1 MSDLQKPKVV
11 FKRENLRLRTTTG
24 QYINGTYQVYEVHR
38 PFALII
44 FIHLSGTK
52 HARADISSEALAEE
66 LRRWLDG
73 VTLNHPAYLTVP
85 RTEEMMN
92 RYIKFA
98 KPPQQEDLA
107 LWILSRCELSLSDSL
122 NGNQPSL
129 YFGKQS
135 KYVDDGVLDMELDQ
149 TQLKESKIGYNTF
162 EMSAEEQESK
172 FVLDE
177 SNTNVK
183 IPNRIGPTTAF
194 AGRSKQKVQLHT
206 FDLTQQIL
214 GNSEALNEL
223 SKSTIKVRPD
233 AKSTFNKDE
242 WTADHHRLV
251 AFIERGRNAVESAM
265 EERRKMLAVSKTR
278 QKQAFE
284 KYRKIRYDIEGGAA
298 AGKWVKKANEEMISL
313 HRIEGDVRDDL
324 KRQKNRA
331 HRAKQHVIWTLA
343 PADDAKL
350 RGKSI
355 PGPLLGPG
363 PLPSEATTNYLDP
376 RIEKAV
382 ALNRWDIHGR
392 RKRQDPEAI
401 EPPSQVEVALEAI
414 KKAAAS
420 ASLYKLD
427 LKAVFG
433 AMDTDGSGYLEFD
446 EFSEAI
452 TSLGAKLTLIQMDA
466 VFRHFDP
473 NDSGS
478 VNYGEFMWAFFNRR
492 SLARRWG
499 RNTKDMSKKELKDTF
514 ESCDLNG
521 DGKLDDREFKKL
533 LDKFN
538 ITLSDT
544 DRELLMN
551 QFDSDGD
558 SRIDWNEFMN
568 FIEAEQKKLRKSAEE
583 ARLDQKKEVEEL
595 KARPSTAPNRLN
607 ATAPAYLQKDAV
619 LAQQKQMSSTSTGAV
634 SSPIKAKAAAAKNK
648 GKDFNNTMNST
659 TNKRNKTT
667 KPDDETLVH
676 GLEALGTL
684 NLSGTNVTKAADYA
698 RGLKESG
705 ETNENVG
712 TKYQYD
718 ARNVLVSQWE
728 EEVAAGHDPLWM
740 AKVLQIQSAIE
751 EKLGGEYSQY
761 FNSQNSNLQ
770 RGTHQF
776 KVSNG
781 SVMVGT
787 K

>member
-1 MSDLQKPKVV
+1 MADLKKPKLV
-11 FKRENLRLRTTTG
+11 FKRENLRLRTTIG
-24 QYINGTYQVYEVHR
+24 QYINGTYQVYEVHQ
-38 PFALII
+38 PFAFII
-44 FIHLSGTK
+44 FVHLSGTK
-52 HARADISSEALAEE
+52 HARADISSETLAEE

-107 LWILSRCELSLSDSL
+107 LWMLSRCELSLTDSS
-122 NGNQPSL
+122 NGDQPSL

-135 KYVDDGVLDMELDQ
+135 KYVDDGVLDMPLDQ
-149 TQLKESKIGYNTF
+149 TQSQESKVGYNTF
-162 EMSAEEQESK
+162 EMNAEEQESK
-172 FVLDE
+172 FVLDK
-177 SNTNVK
+177 TNENIK
-183 IPNRIGPTTAF
+183 LPKRIGPTTAF

-214 GNSEALNEL
+214 GNSEALAEL
-223 SKSTIKVRPD
+223 KKNTVKVRPD
-233 AKSTFNKDE
+233 AQESYNKEE
-242 WTADHHRLV
+242 WSADHHRLV

-265 EERRKMLAVSKTR
+265 EERRKLLAISKTR
-278 QKQAFE
+278 QTQTFE
-284 KYRKIRYDIEGGAA
+284 KYRKIRHAVEGGATTE
-298 AGKWVKKANEEMISL
+298 KWVKNANEEMIAL

-324 KRQKNRA
+324 KRQRNRA

-355 PGPLLGPG
+355 PGPFLGPG
-363 PLPSEATTNYLDP
+363 PLPSEATTSFVDP
-376 RIEKAV
+376 RIEKAI
-382 ALNRWDIHGR
+382 AHNQWDIHGR
-392 RKRQDPEAI
+392 RKRQNPELM

-414 KKAAAS
+414 KKAASS

-427 LKAVFG
+427 LKAVFS
-433 AMDTDGSGYLEFD
+433 AMDTDGSGFLEFD

-492 SLARRWG
+492 SLARRWA
-499 RNTKDMSKKELKDTF
+499 RNTSDMSQKELRDTF
-514 ESCDLNG
+514 NSCDTSG
-521 DGKLDDREFKKL
+521 DGTLDDKEFKKL
-533 LDKFN
+533 LEKFN
-538 ITLSDT
+538 ITLSNT
-544 DRELLMN
+544 DRELLMQ
-551 QFDSDGD
+551 QFDKDGD
-558 SRIDWNEFMN
+558 SRLDWEEFIK
-568 FIEAEQKKLRKSAEE
+568 FIEEEQKKLRKSAEE
-583 ARLDQKKEVEEL
+583 ARLDQKKELEEI
-595 KARPSTAPNRLN
+595 KKRPSTAPNRLN

-619 LAQQKQMSSTSTGAV
+619 LAQQKQMSSTVTGA
-634 SSPIKAKAAAAKNK
+634 SSSTMEANANAARNK
-648 GKDFNNTMNST
+648 GKDFDNTYKS
-659 TNKRNKTT
+659 NKSI

-684 NLSGTNVTKAADYA
+684 NLSGTNVTKVADHA

-705 ETNENVG
+705 EVNENNG

-718 ARNVLVSQWE
+718 TRDTLVSQWE
-728 EEVAAGHDPLWM
+728 EGVAAGHDPLWM

-751 EKLGGEYSQY
+751 DKLGGEYSKY
-761 FNSQNSNLQ
+761 FNSQNSNIQ
-770 RGTHQF
+770 RGTHTF
-776 KVSNG
+776 KVTNG
-781 SVMVGT
+781 NVMVGT